1 MIAPVNAGD
10 TDASE
15 PGDLGVMPIAI
26 IGMACRFPGDA
37 SNPEKLWNLCAKGKS
52 AWSPIPESRFHAE
65 SWYHPDKGH
74 LGTVCSQIL
83 LLWRLIGERI
93 V

>member
-1 MIAPVNAGD
+1 MITAVTPSE
-10 TDASE
+10 TEASE
-15 PGDLGVMPIAI
+15 RGDLGVMPIAI

-37 SNPEKLWNLCAKGKS
+37 SSPEKLWDLCAKGRS

-74 LGTVCSQIL
+74 LGTVCSQSL
-83 LLWRLIGERI
+83 LLKRVREERS